1 MLFGVL
7 KFIHV
12 VSVIVWVG
20 GIITMTLLTMRLARV
35 REGGA
40 QAALAQLGNFVGR
53 AVFLPAAALTFLA
66 GLGTGLIAGFQMNS
80 LWIIWGFAVI
90 VLSMV
95 LTNGIMRP
103 IGLRIGALVSSGQQ
117 AQVSA
122 LQNRLLWLSALNIVL
137 LLSAVWVMIVKPTLD

>member
-66 GLGTGLIAGFQMNS
+66 GLGTGLIAGFLMNS

-117 AQVSA
+117 AQVPA

-137 LLSAVWVMIVKPTLD
+137 LLSAVWVMIVKPALD